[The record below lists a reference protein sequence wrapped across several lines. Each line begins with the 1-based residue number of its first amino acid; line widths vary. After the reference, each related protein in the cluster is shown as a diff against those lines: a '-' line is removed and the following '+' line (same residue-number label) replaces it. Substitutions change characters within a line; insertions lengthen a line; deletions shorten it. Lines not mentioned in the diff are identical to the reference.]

1 MVKEEIAM
9 KREELLELFKG
20 KDIEGIED
28 IVGKIV
34 DMNGKEITK
43 KQKTIDDTIEKYKD
57 YDDLKNKIN
66 TYEQGQMNDQEKLA
80 KALKEAQETKLKY
93 DREFAKLKV
102 KNVFTENGL
111 VEDDYK
117 EVIESMNFDNEE
129 LALKC
134 AAGFANLLK
143 TKTEAASKKAKEDA
157 TVNAPTPPATKVE
170 GEGKKTEAPK
180 PFTAAEI
187 TDMYK

>member
-1 MVKEEIAM
+1 MYTFIVYLCVLYGGIDVKSKVKASN
-9 KREELLELFKG
+9 LSL
-20 KDIEGIED
+20 
-28 IVGKIV
+28 
-34 DMNGKEITK
+34 
-43 KQKTIDDTIEKYKD
+43 IDPIIEKYKD
-57 YDDLKNKIN
+57 YDDLKSKLSD
-66 TYEQGQMNDQEKLA
+66 YEKDKMTDQQKLEQ
-80 KALKEAQETKLKY
+80 ALKEAQETKLKY

-134 AAGFANLLK
+134 ATGFANLLK

-157 TVNAPTPPATKVE
+157 TVNAPTPPATTTE

>member
-1 MVKEEIAM
+1 M

-20 KDIEGIED
+20 MEIDGIED

-66 TYEQGQMNDQEKLA
+66 TYEQGQMNDQEKLE

-180 PFTAAEI
+180 PFTTAEI

>member
-1 MVKEEIAM
+1 M

-34 DMNGKEITK
+34 DMNGKEINK

-57 YDDLKNKIN
+57 YDDLKNKVS
-66 TYEQGQMNDQEKLA
+66 TYEQGQLNDQEKLE
-80 KALKEAQETKLKY
+80 KALKEAQETTLRNNRAY
-93 DREFAKLKV
+93 TQFKV
-102 KNVFTENGL
+102 KNVFVENGL
-111 VEDDYK
+111 LEEDYK

-134 AAGFANLLK
+134 ATGFANLLK
-143 TKTEAASKKAKEDA
+143 AKTEAAEKKGKEDA
-157 TVNAPTPPATKVE
+157 VVNTPTPPAAKA
-170 GEGKKTEAPK
+170 GSAGKTTDAPK

-187 TDMYK
+187 TDIYK

>member
-1 MVKEEIAM
+1 MAKEEIAM

-20 KDIEGIED
+20 MEIDGIED

-34 DMNGKEITK
+34 DMNGKEINK
-43 KQKTIDDTIEKYKD
+43 KQKTIDDTIAKYKD
-57 YDDLKNKIN
+57 YDDLKSKID
-66 TYEQGQMNDQEKLA
+66 TYEKGQLNDQEKLE
-80 KALKEAQETKLKY
+80 KALKEAQETVLRNN
-93 DREFAKLKV
+93 REFAKFKV
-102 KNVFTENGL
+102 KNLFAENGL

-134 AAGFANLLK
+134 ATGFANLLK
-143 TKTEAASKKAKEDA
+143 TKTEAASKKAIEDA
-157 TVNAPTPPATKVE
+157 ATDAPTPPATKA
-170 GEGKKTEAPK
+170 GGDKKVDAPK